1 MEKIDE
7 ILKKQREFFN
17 TGKTKNVKYRLEH
30 LKKLKK
36 SILENE
42 EEIKKAL
49 KLDLNKSESE
59 SYMTEIGMT
68 LSELSYDIRHVKSWC
83 KNKRVGTPLAHFP
96 SRSFISKEPYGITLI
111 LSPWNYPFMLLIEPL
126 IGAIC
131 AGNCAVLKPSEFAP
145 NTANVIEKIIK
156 ECFEEDYV
164 TVIQGDK
171 DVSQGLIEKK
181 FDYIF
186 YTGGTKVGKIVMQEA
201 SKNLV
206 PVTLELGGKSP
217 CIIDSK
223 YNIHLAAKRLLFGKL
238 LNAGQ
243 TCIAPD
249 YVLVNENV
257 KEELIEELKKVLK
270 EFLGENPIKNEDY
283 PKIVNERHF
292 ERLSNLIEGEKIL
305 VGGKTDKKLLKIE
318 PTILDNPKIDSKVMS
333 EELFGPILP
342 IITYK
347 TIEDA
352 IAYVKKFEKPLA
364 LYMFTNDKK
373 IQNKIMNELSFG
385 GGCINDT
392 IIHIANSNMG
402 FGGVG
407 YSGIGNYHGK
417 RSFDT
422 FSHERSI
429 TKKYGLDLPMR
440 YMPYNDFKDKLIRMF
455 LK

>member
-1 MEKIDE
+1 MKNIEKI
-7 ILKKQREFFN
+7 IQNQRKFFN
-17 TGKTKNVKYRLEH
+17 TGKTKDVKFRLEH

-36 SILENE
+36 SIIVNE
-42 EEIKKAL
+42 GEIKKAL
-49 KLDLNKSESE
+49 KEDLNKSESE

-68 LSELSYDIRHVKSWC
+68 LSEISYDIRHVRGWS

-96 SRSFISKEPYGITLI
+96 ARSFISKEPYGVALI

-126 IGAIC
+126 IGAIS

-145 NTANVIEKIIK
+145 NTANVIEKIVK
-156 ECFEEDYV
+156 ECFEEEYV

-171 DVSQGLIEKK
+171 DVSQSLIEKK

-186 YTGGTKVGKIVMQEA
+186 YTGGTRVGKIVMQEA

-217 CIIDSK
+217 CIIDEK
-223 YNIHLAAKRLLFGKL
+223 YSMHLAAKRLLFGKL

-249 YVLVNENV
+249 YVLIN
-257 KEELIEELKKVLK
+257 KKVKDEFINELRKILK
-270 EFLGENPIKNEDY
+270 EFLGENPVENEDY

-292 ERLSNLIEGEKIL
+292 KRLMNLIDGEKVVI
-305 VGGKTDKKLLKIE
+305 GGKSDENLLKIE

-333 EELFGPILP
+333 EEIFGPILP
-342 IITYK
+342 VITYEK
-347 TIEDA
+347 IEEA
-352 IAYVKKFEKPLA
+352 IEYIKKFEKPLA

-373 IQNKIMNELSFG
+373 IQDKILNEISFG

-429 TKKYGLDLPMR
+429 TKKYSLDLPMR
-440 YMPYNDFKDKLIRMF
+440 YMPYNELKDKLIKMF